1 MQPINKV
8 LLGTAQL
15 GLHYGINNA
24 IGKPSR
30 DAALAILCKAKELGY
45 TALDT
50 AEAYGDAHEIIG
62 QYNRNHQRFAVL
74 TKLDK
79 NLKFASSTEFEYHF
93 TSTLSTLCVETLN
106 TYYFHDFLTYTQFE
120 HWDSLLKL
128 QKQGR
133 VEKLGVS
140 IYLNQEAL
148 IVAKDERI
156 DVVQMPYNLLDNN
169 HQREMALT
177 KLKGQNKEI
186 HARSVFLQG
195 LLFRS
200 IPALPLKLRSLEP
213 YLNTVASIAQR
224 YNITIRNLAL
234 AYVFCNPLVDRI
246 VIGAESITQLI
257 ENKNSLIELSTTPVD
272 AFMSVNIEIQVA
284 DEGILNP
291 SSWN

>member
-1 MQPINKV
+1 MQPISKIV
-8 LLGTAQL
+8 LGTAQL

-24 IGKPSR
+24 TGKPSR
-30 DAALAILCKAKELGY
+30 DCALAILCKAKELGY

-62 QYNRNHQRFAVL
+62 SYNRNHEKFAVL

-79 NLKFASSTEFEYHF
+79 SLKFTSSSEFERHF
-93 TSTLSTLCVETLN
+93 TSTLATLGVETLN
-106 TYYFHDFLTYTQFE
+106 TYYFHDFSTYTQFE
-120 HWDSLLKL
+120 HWESLLKL
-128 QKQGR
+128 QKQGQ

-140 IYLNQEAL
+140 IYLNEEAL
-148 IVAKDERI
+148 VVARDKRI

-169 HQREMALT
+169 YKREIALIE
-177 KLKGQNKEI
+177 LKGQNKEV
-186 HARSVFLQG
+186 HARSIFLQG
-195 LLFRS
+195 LFFRS

-213 YLNTVASIAQR
+213 YLNTVVSIAQK

-234 AYVFCNPLVDRI
+234 GYVFCNPLVDRI
-246 VIGAESITQLI
+246 IIGAETVTQLI
-257 ENKNSLIELSTTPVD
+257 ENDNSLNDLSITPLD
-272 AFMSVNIEIQVA
+272 AFRSVNLEIQVA